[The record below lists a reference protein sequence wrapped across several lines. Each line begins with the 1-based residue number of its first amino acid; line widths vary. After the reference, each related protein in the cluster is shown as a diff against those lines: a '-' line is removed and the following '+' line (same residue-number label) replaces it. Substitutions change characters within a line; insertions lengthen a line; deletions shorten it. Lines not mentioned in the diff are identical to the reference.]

1 MKKISL
7 HFLIIFCHLC
17 KSLTN
22 EKTPANIGRKRTQRQ
37 YHAEFYNRNLHQ
49 LLQQTCINFCNS
61 RQRKKRTPRSE
72 ETSES
77 SSRRKKQTRGGRG
90 KYDLRFQPSAYLLS
104 GFLLL
109 IVARPVSLEVSPAVL
124 SFGTPI
130 ESAGLEPA
138 FREVSPRT
146 LPWLELTAHLQNPS
160 LEVKV
165 ALHLLANLR
174 NNLVNRILRN
184 ELAH

>member
-1 MKKISL
+1 MRKPL
-7 HFLIIFCHLC
+7 QTLGENALIDN
-17 KSLTN
+17 LTPN
-22 EKTPANIGRKRTQRQ
+22 FTTEI
-37 YHAEFYNRNLHQ
+37 
-49 LLQQTCINFCNS
+49 CINFCNKLAS
-61 RQRKKRTPRSE
+61 TFAIPYKEKKRTPRSE

-138 FREVSPRT
+138 FREVTPRT

-165 ALHLLANLR
+165 AFNLVTDLR
-174 NNLVNRILRN
+174 DNLVN
-184 ELAH
+184 